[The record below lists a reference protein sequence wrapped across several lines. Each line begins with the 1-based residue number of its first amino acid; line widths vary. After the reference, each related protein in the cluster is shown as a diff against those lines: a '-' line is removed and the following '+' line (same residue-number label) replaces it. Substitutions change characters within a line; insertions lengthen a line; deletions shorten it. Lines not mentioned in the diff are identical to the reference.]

1 MPKQEIR
8 KAASDVKISQEKAK
22 ASSAGKADR
31 DIAAKLAGS
40 MDTILEFANYPSD
53 KASEIRKA
61 IGDFKKISD
70 PMSTEDDVR
79 QLRMTIEENFYQLYI
94 AVLEERIKAKEVP
107 VIIKMFLNFGY
118 LDEELAGIDNACE
131 LYNLALTFEGNKKK
145 GVYTACEWLLAILR
159 KEKEPSINE
168 FDQNYEEYLKDQKT
182 SGNLKEA
189 QVKAMMNDQGQKL
202 IFELTNMFRRTSRIC
217 SGQILTFV
225 PVFCEYQL
233 MRPVSEDIIDVNRV
247 LDCIDRIRAV
257 DYSVFYR
264 ESMFVYSEKEGI
276 YDTIHTEVLPDIILM
291 PVIGSRAVM
300 WQEIVGKDRMTPAR
314 FVFPVISVEDPNKL
328 ALKIIG
334 EYRWEICKRIQG
346 ARWNDVTDPSITSLY
361 CDYLQ
366 FYRKNSDLSAEQKE
380 KVKTGLGRFKQVY
393 KDYFVNDYTEYIR
406 YEASGSPH
414 LNKVARY
421 ILFMQCPFCADI
433 RLKLAG
439 NPIYADVSDKLK
451 IRYGQQ
457 LHKLE
462 NIRKKLVS
470 HGNEVPQELEDEM
483 NFYGS

>member
-1 MPKQEIR
+1 
-8 KAASDVKISQEKAK
+8 
-22 ASSAGKADR
+22 
-31 DIAAKLAGS
+31 
-40 MDTILEFANYPSD
+40 
-53 KASEIRKA
+53 
-61 IGDFKKISD
+61 
-70 PMSTEDDVR
+70 
-79 QLRMTIEENFYQLYI
+79 
-94 AVLEERIKAKEVP
+94 
-107 VIIKMFLNFGY
+107 
-118 LDEELAGIDNACE
+118 
-131 LYNLALTFEGNKKK
+131 
-145 GVYTACEWLLAILR
+145 
-159 KEKEPSINE
+159 
-168 FDQNYEEYLKDQKT
+168 
-182 SGNLKEA
+182 
-189 QVKAMMNDQGQKL
+189 
-202 IFELTNMFRRTSRIC
+202 
-217 SGQILTFV
+217 
-225 PVFCEYQL
+225 
-233 MRPVSEDIIDVNRV
+233 
-247 LDCIDRIRAV
+247 
-257 DYSVFYR
+257 
-264 ESMFVYSEKEGI
+264 
-276 YDTIHTEVLPDIILM
+276 M

-300 WQEIVGKDRMTPAR
+300 WQEIVGKDRLTPAR

-421 ILFMQCPFCADI
+421 ILFMQCPFCSEI